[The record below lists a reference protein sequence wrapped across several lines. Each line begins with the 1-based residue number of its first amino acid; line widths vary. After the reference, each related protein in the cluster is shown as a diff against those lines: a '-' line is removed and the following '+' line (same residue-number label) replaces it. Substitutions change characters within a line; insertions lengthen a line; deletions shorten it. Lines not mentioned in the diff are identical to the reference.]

1 MSGHRVA
8 VMPIFWGR
16 ASSIHHAMPV
26 IHVALLTILGGC
38 GVDTPSHTHHTE
50 SPISDFSVSTC
61 LD

>member
-8 VMPIFWGR
+8 VMPFFGGR

-38 GVDTPSHTHHTE
+38 GVDTPSHAHHTE
-50 SPISDFSVSTC
+50 SPI
-61 LD
+61 